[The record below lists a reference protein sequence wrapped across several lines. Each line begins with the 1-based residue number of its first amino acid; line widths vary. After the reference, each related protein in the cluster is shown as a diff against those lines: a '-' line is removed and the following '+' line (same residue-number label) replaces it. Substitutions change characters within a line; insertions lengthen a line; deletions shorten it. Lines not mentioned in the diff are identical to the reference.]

1 MRHLF
6 RPVFCTREHLEC
18 LHVQRKK
25 ISKLVSKFYESV
37 ASVSA
42 FPSPGGALGKAMLAD
57 ISMGLFAAAAA
68 FTFLAGLV
76 KGVTGFAMPM
86 IMISSLGSFLSPEMA
101 LAGLILPT
109 LLSNLWQAVR
119 QGIRSALSSARTH
132 WRFLLIVLIFIAI
145 SAQFVTHIPGAA
157 LFLILGVPVTL
168 FAALQLAGWRP
179 RVDPG
184 RRLGAEIGVGVFA
197 GTIGGLSGVWGPP
210 TVIYLTA
217 MDTPKA
223 EHVRVQGVVY
233 GAGAVVLTLSHLNSG
248 VLRGDGLAFSAW
260 LIAPA
265 LLGMFAGFAV
275 QDRLDQE
282 KFRWAILVVLTV
294 AGLNLVRRGIAG

>member
-1 MRHLF
+1 M
-6 RPVFCTREHLEC
+6 PDG
-18 LHVQRKK
+18 
-25 ISKLVSKFYESV
+25 IS
-37 ASVSA
+37 
-42 FPSPGGALGKAMLAD
+42 LA
-57 ISMGLFAAAAA
+57 IFFVAA
-68 FTFLAGLV
+68 FFAFLAGLV

-119 QGIRSALSSARTH
+119 QGLAAALASARAH
-132 WRFLLIVLIFIAI
+132 WRYLLIVLIFIAI
-145 SAQFVTHIPGAA
+145 SAQFVTRLPGSA
-157 LFLILGVPVTL
+157 LFLILGIPVTV

-179 RVDPG
+179 RVDPEN
-184 RRLGAEIGVGVFA
+184 RLGAEIGVGIFA

-217 MDTPKA
+217 MDTPKT

-233 GAGAVVLTLSHLNSG
+233 GAGAIVLTLSHLNSG
-248 VLRGDGLAFSAW
+248 VLRGDGLAFSAL

-265 LLGMFAGFAV
+265 LLGLLAGFAV

-294 AGLNLVRRGIAG
+294 AGLNLVRRGLFG